1 MEIIMKLFI
10 YTLILSFFSIV
21 IVNSAYLTNVPIQIT
36 QPDGTNVKCFASG
49 DEYHNWIHNSEGKT
63 IILNENTGYYVYAM
77 KINNKLVP
85 SEIIVGKETID
96 LNRIPKGLNISKEEM
111 IEKARLMK
119 RFEKTIKP
127 QIKGFNKA
135 LANNIGTINNI
146 VVFIRFQGEAEYQD
160 VLTTYSTMF
169 NQTFGNSMKNYFL
182 EASYNQLTINS
193 SFYPTSS
200 GSTVVSYQDTHPRGY
215 YQPYSTSNTIGYQ
228 GGDAGSER
236 AGREHA
242 LLFSAIQAINNQ
254 VPANLNIDNDND
266 GYVDNVCF
274 IISGSPNGW
283 GSLLWPHR
291 WSLYGVTSILRGKR
305 VWDYNFQLQQT
316 TLSWGNGVLCHEMFH
331 TLGAPDLYHYN
342 SDGINPVGSW
352 DLMENTTNPPQHM
365 SAFMK
370 WKYAGWLDSIPR
382 IYTSGTYSLKSIVN
396 DSNCAYKVV
405 TPNSTTEYFVLE
417 YRNKTGT
424 FENSLPGT
432 GLLIYRINTNV
443 GDGNADGPPDEVY
456 LYRYSGTST
465 SNGDLTKAF
474 FSLESG
480 RTEFND
486 ATNPRCF
493 LTNNTS
499 GGLNVSNIGASG
511 NSISF
516 TINLGSNGKPDL
528 LSPINNATNLSLK
541 PNFVWQAFTGAES
554 YQIQVSTDQ
563 NFATTAIDVA
573 DISATSYTPTSNLS
587 YSKTYYWR
595 VRAKVSG
602 NFTSWSSSFGFQTV
616 SAIIFDRT
624 EGSLCSKNV
633 IKIYYT
639 TYAPF
644 NPGNTFIAQLSDT
657 LGSFANARDIGSVVS
672 QQTGTISCR
681 IPDSIPSSANYR
693 MRIISMN
700 PIIYSDPSAPMKIF
714 GPLQPFIGNYSDNTC
729 ENSYFTYYTTPMQG
743 VEYHW
748 KVKGGFIDGRFDST
762 SVLVRWGDVG
772 QGVIYLYQQTAS
784 GCIDSTVKLIKINT
798 YPTPQIIGGD
808 SVVCLGEKIV
818 YISNQTT
825 KVTNYWRA
833 DGASL
838 VKNIAVDKVQY
849 RWDSLGL
856 QRITL
861 IQKNQSG
868 CIDSVYLN
876 VRVVPNNFPKISGEN
891 TACQSGISK
900 FSVVKEAKS
909 AYKWIVDG
917 GTLISSI
924 DADTAIVKWKY
935 VDTAKIIIQKVNVET
950 ACDTYD
956 TLIVLLNIVPEANI
970 SGQKNICANTDGI
983 YFTKNIENSI
993 NIWEVK
999 NGEISQQINSDSIF
1013 VKWYDQSKGYITLK
1027 RKYNNSCID
1036 SITLEVNIN
1045 PQPQKPSIT
1054 KVDNKLQSSW
1064 LYFNQWYYEGNIL
1077 NGETK
1082 NYIIPSKE
1090 GKYTVKARSDIG
1102 CFSVNSDEYL
1112 YDDVSVYE
1120 NINNGLNII
1129 PNPAKDNIKV
1139 ILPDNY
1145 SFPATLYV
1153 LDISGREILNI
1164 QIENREQIVD
1174 VNSISSG
1181 TYQIVINNN
1190 QSSLYQRF
1198 TVIK

>member
-1 MEIIMKLFI
+1 MKLFL
-10 YTLILSFFSIV
+10 YALILSFFSIS
-21 IVNSAYLTNVPIQIT
+21 IVHSAYLTNVPIKIQ
-36 QPDGTNVKCFASG
+36 QPNGIIINCFASG
-49 DEYHNWIHNSEGKT
+49 DEYHNWIHNADGKT
-63 IILNENTGYYVYAM
+63 IVLNEKTGYYVYATR
-77 KINNKLVP
+77 IDNKLVP
-85 SEIIVGKETID
+85 SEIIVGRETND
-96 LNRIPKGLNISKEEM
+96 LNKIPRGLNISKEEM
-111 IEKARLMK
+111 LEKARLMK
-119 RFEKTIKP
+119 KFEKTIKP
-127 QIKGFNKA
+127 PIKGFNIPQV
-135 LANNIGTINNI
+135 NNIGTINNI

-160 VLTTYSTMF
+160 ELATYSTMF

-193 SFYPTSS
+193 TFYPTSG
-200 GSTVVSYQDTHPRGY
+200 GSTVVSYQDSHPRGY

-254 VPANLNIDNDND
+254 VPTNLNIDNDND

-274 IISGSPNGW
+274 IVSGSPNGW

-291 WSLYGVTSILRGKR
+291 WSLYGVNSVLRGKR

-342 SDGINPVGSW
+342 SDGINPVGAW

-382 IYTSGTYSLKSIVN
+382 IYTSGTYSLKSVVN

-417 YRNKTGT
+417 YRNKTGA
-424 FENSLPGT
+424 FESSLPGT
-432 GLLIYRINTNV
+432 GLLIYRINTSV

-456 LYRYSGTST
+456 LYRYGGTST
-465 SNGDLTKAF
+465 ANGDLTKAF
-474 FSLESG
+474 FSLESS

-499 GGLNVSNIGASG
+499 GGLNISNIGASG

-516 TINLGSNGKPDL
+516 TINLGSTGKPDL
-528 LSPINNATNLSLK
+528 LSPLNNATNVSLK
-541 PNFVWQAFTGAES
+541 PNFVWQAFSGADS

-563 NFATTAIDVA
+563 SFATTAIDVS
-573 DISATSYTPTSNLS
+573 DISATNYTAASNLS

-602 NFTSWSSSFGFQTV
+602 NYTSWSSSFGFQTV
-616 SAIIFDRT
+616 SAIIFDRA
-624 EGSLCSKNV
+624 EGSLCAKNL
-633 IKIYYT
+633 IKVYYIT
-639 TYAPF
+639 NTPF
-644 NPGNTFIAQLSDT
+644 NPGNMFIAQLSDT
-657 LGSFANARDIGSVVS
+657 LGSFANPKDIGSVAS
-672 QQTGTISCR
+672 QQTGMISCR

-693 MRIISMN
+693 IRIISMN
-700 PIIYSDPSAPMKIF
+700 PMINSDPSAPMKIF
-714 GPLQPFIGNYSDNTC
+714 GPLRPFIGNFSDNTC
-729 ENSYFTYYTTPMQG
+729 ENSYVMYYTTPMEG
-743 VEYHW
+743 VINHW
-748 KVKGGFIDGRFDST
+748 RVKGGFIDGKFDST
-762 SVLVRWGDVG
+762 SALIKWGDVG
-772 QGVIYLYQQTAS
+772 QGIIYLYQETAS
-784 GCIDSTVKLIKINT
+784 GCIDSTIKIVKINY
-798 YPTPQIIGGD
+798 YPSPKLIGGD
-808 SVVCLGEKIV
+808 TVVCLGEKIV
-818 YISNQTT
+818 YSCNQTPQI
-825 KVTNYWRA
+825 TNYWRA

-838 VKNIAVDKVQY
+838 VKNIAADKVQF
-849 RWDSLGL
+849 RWDSLGM
-856 QRITL
+856 QKITL

-868 CIDSVYLN
+868 CIDSVFWY
-876 VRVVPNNFPKISGEN
+876 VRVIPNNLPKISGEN
-891 TACQSGISK
+891 IACQSGISK

-909 AYKWIVDG
+909 AYKWIIDG
-917 GTLISSI
+917 GTLQSPS
-924 DADTAIVKWKY
+924 DSDTAIVKWKF
-935 VDTAKIIIQKVNVET
+935 VDTAKVIIQKVNIET

-956 TLIVLLNIVPEANI
+956 TLKVVLNKVPEATI
-970 SGQKNICANTDGI
+970 SGQKTICANTNNI
-983 YFTKNIENSI
+983 YFTKHIDNAKNVWVIQ
-993 NIWEVK
+993 
-999 NGEISQQINSDSIF
+999 NGEISEQINSDSIY
-1013 VKWYDQSKGYITLK
+1013 VKWSEQTKGFITLK
-1027 RKYNNSCID
+1027 RNFDNSCID
-1036 SITLEVNIN
+1036 SITLEININ
-1045 PQPQKPSIT
+1045 PQPEKPTIT

-1064 LYFNQWYYEGNIL
+1064 LSFNQWYFEGNIL

-1082 NYIIPSKE
+1082 NYIVPTKE

-1102 CFSVNSDEYL
+1102 CFSIISDEYL

-1120 NINNGLNII
+1120 NLNNGLSII

-1139 ILPDNY
+1139 VLPDNY
-1145 SFPATLYV
+1145 SYPATLYV
-1153 LDISGREILNI
+1153 IDVSGSEILNV
-1164 QIENREQIVD
+1164 QIDNKEQIVD
-1174 VNSISSG
+1174 INSLSSG

-1190 QSSLYQRF
+1190 LGSLYQRF